1 MNTRVQIEIALG
13 ILLISLTATILIIVG
28 LNEEARMERFAL
40 AQSAQAIE
48 VGAELYGINCSDCHG
63 PNGQGVPG
71 LCPPLNDL
79 YFFEDRLVDVG
90 WSGTQE
96 DYIVSVVS
104 SGRVTSTRP
113 DQYFGAGVPAM
124 PAWSEHYGG
133 PLRDDQIRNIAA
145 FIMNW
150 EATAGEAASQPAL
163 PSEPVGLDITIALPE
178 GNPARG
184 EALANS
190 QGCVACHISTPTG
203 PAWGATA
210 SEPAIAQRASTRF
223 QQADYTGTA
232 VTAEQYL
239 FESIVLPNIHLVAGF
254 APIMPDNYGQTLT
267 EQDLADLIAYLLAA
281 FE

>member
-13 ILLISLTATILIIVG
+13 ILLISITATILIIVG
-28 LNEEARMERFAL
+28 LNEENRMERFAL

-48 VGAELYGINCSDCHG
+48 VGAVLFEINCSDCHG
-63 PNGQGVPG
+63 SNGQGVPG

-79 YFFEDRLVDVG
+79 NFFENRLNEVG
-90 WSGTQE
+90 WNGAQE

-104 SGRVTSTRP
+104 SGRATSTRP
-113 DQYFGAGVPAM
+113 EYFGAGVPAM

-133 PLRDDQIRNIAA
+133 PLRDDQIRNIAT

-150 EATAGEAASQPAL
+150 EATAGEAIGQPAL
-163 PSEPVGLDITIALPE
+163 PSEPVGQDITIDLPE

-184 EALANS
+184 EGLANS

-210 SEPAIAQRASTRF
+210 SEPAIGARAATRF
-223 QQADYTGTA
+223 GQADYTGTA
-232 VTAEQYL
+232 VSAEQYL
-239 FESIVLPNIHLVAGF
+239 FESIVLPNIHVIAGF
-254 APIMPDNYGQTLT
+254 APVMPETYGQILT
-267 EQDLADLIAYLLAA
+267 EQDMADLITYLLTA